1 MSRLKVISTF
11 LSLNTQKQEVLSQC
25 CLKNRRVSEKKLVDF
40 DVSFFQTENPAP
52 AQAEKAVRQ
61 SPENY
66 PSRFP
71 DDVVGHSF
79 PVCLLHTKLTNGENV
94 PRDWLVWSKSNQALF
109 CFPCR
114 LFSKLTPPSR
124 SALASTSGYSFRQK
138 WKRLHE
144 KIPEHQNSSRHKMRY
159 IEWHNLEKHLKC
171 DSTVDQLLLQS
182 IQSGSTLETNTTQ
195 KSRCDDVPGGKRLG
209 TWREK
214 VISLGI

>member
-1 MSRLKVISTF
+1 MSASSKLKTLHLLKQRRQFVKVLKIILHGF
-11 LSLNTQKQEVLSQC
+11 LMMWL
-25 CLKNRRVSEKKLVDF
+25 
-40 DVSFFQTENPAP
+40 
-52 AQAEKAVRQ
+52 
-61 SPENY
+61 
-66 PSRFP
+66 
-71 DDVVGHSF
+71 GIHF

-109 CFPCR
+109 CFPCC

-144 KIPEHQNSSRHKMRY
+144 KIPEHQNSSSHKMRY
-159 IEWHNLEKHLKC
+159 IEWHNLEKHFKC

-195 KSRCDDVPGGKRLG
+195 NSRCDDVPGGKRLG